1 MKILLAGSTGFLGRY
16 LLEAFIK
23 NGNEVIALKRSTSNT
38 SITDKNLTDIKFY
51 NIDEVKLRDIFK
63 NNKIDVVV
71 NTVTNYGKNNNS
83 ASEIVMTNLMFGLEL
98 LENSINH
105 AKAFINTDTLL
116 HRNINAY
123 TFSKAQLVDWMIFLS
138 NKNTKIINVKL
149 EHMYGPFSGQNNFI
163 YWLVEQLRQN
173 VQKIEL
179 TSGLQKR
186 DFIYIDDVVSAYEV
200 IIKNISKFRDYEELE
215 LGTGNSIEVKFFIE
229 KIYEEMLKQQNIDT
243 ELLFGA
249 IAYREN
255 ENMDMKA
262 NIQKLA
268 SFGWKP
274 EVSIESGIKKILNSK
289 E

>member
-16 LLEAFIK
+16 LLESFIK

-38 SITDKNLTDIKFY
+38 SVIDKNLNDIKFY
-51 NIDEVKLRDIFK
+51 NIDEVTLRDIFK
-63 NNKIDVVV
+63 NNEIDVVV

-83 ASEIVMTNLMFGLEL
+83 ASEIAMTNLMFGLEL
-98 LENSINH
+98 LENSINNT
-105 AKAFINTDTLL
+105 KAFINTDTLL
-116 HRNINAY
+116 HRNINTYA
-123 TFSKAQLVDWMIFLS
+123 FSKAQLVDWMIYLT

-149 EHMYGPFSGQNNFI
+149 EHMYGPFGDHNNFI
-163 YWLVEQLRQN
+163 CWLVGQMRQN

-200 IIKNISKFRDYEELE
+200 IIKNISKFQGYEEFE
-215 LGTGNSIEVKFFIE
+215 LGTGNSIEVKVFIE
-229 KIYEEMLKQQNIDT
+229 KVYKEILKQQNINT
-243 ELLFGA
+243 KLLFGA

-262 NIQKLA
+262 NIQKLVG
-268 SFGWKP
+268 FGWKP

>member
-16 LLEAFIK
+16 LLESFIK

-98 LENSINH
+98 LENSINN

-229 KIYEEMLKQQNIDT
+229 KIYEEILKQQNIDT

>member
-16 LLEAFIK
+16 LLESFIK

-38 SITDKNLTDIKFY
+38 SVIDKNLNDIKFY
-51 NIDEVKLRDIFK
+51 NIDEVTLRDIFK
-63 NNKIDVVV
+63 NNEIDVVV

-83 ASEIVMTNLMFGLEL
+83 ASEIAMTNLMFGLEL
-98 LENSINH
+98 LENSINN

-186 DFIYIDDVVSAYEV
+186 DFIYIDDVVRAYEV
-200 IIKNISKFRDYEELE
+200 IIKNISKFHDYEEFE
-215 LGTGNSIEVKFFIE
+215 LGTGNSIEVKVFIE
-229 KIYEEMLKQQNIDT
+229 KVYKEILKQQNINT

-262 NIQKLA
+262 NIQKLV

>member
-16 LLEAFIK
+16 LLESFIK

-38 SITDKNLTDIKFY
+38 SAIDKNLNDIKFY
-51 NIDEVKLRDIFK
+51 NIDEMTLRDIFK
-63 NNKIDVVV
+63 NNEIDVVV

-83 ASEIVMTNLMFGLEL
+83 ASEIARTNLMFGLEL
-98 LENSINH
+98 LENSINNT
-105 AKAFINTDTLL
+105 KAFINTDTLL
-116 HRNINAY
+116 HRNINTYA
-123 TFSKAQLVDWMIFLS
+123 FSKAQLVDWMVYLS

-149 EHMYGPFSGQNNFI
+149 EHMYGPSGDHNNFI
-163 YWLVEQLRQN
+163 CWLVGQMRQN

-200 IIKNISKFRDYEELE
+200 IIKNISKFQDYEEFE
-215 LGTGNSIEVKFFIE
+215 LGTGNSIEVKVFIE
-229 KIYEEMLKQQNIDT
+229 KVYKEILKQQNINT

-262 NIQKLA
+262 NIQKLV

>member
-16 LLEAFIK
+16 LLESFIK

-98 LENSINH
+98 LENSINK

-229 KIYEEMLKQQNIDT
+229 KIYEEILKQQNIDT

>member
-16 LLEAFIK
+16 LLESFIK

-98 LENSINH
+98 LENSINN

>member
-16 LLEAFIK
+16 LLESFIK

-38 SITDKNLTDIKFY
+38 SVIDKNLNDIKFY
-51 NIDEVKLRDIFK
+51 NIDEVTLRDIFK
-63 NNKIDVVV
+63 NNEIDVVV

-83 ASEIVMTNLMFGLEL
+83 VSEIAMTNLMFGLEL
-98 LENSINH
+98 LENSINNT
-105 AKAFINTDTLL
+105 KAFINTDTLL
-116 HRNINAY
+116 Y
-123 TFSKAQLVDWMIFLS
+123 

-149 EHMYGPFSGQNNFI
+149 EHMYGPFGGHNNFI
-163 YWLVEQLRQN
+163 SWLVGQLRQN
-173 VQKIEL
+173 VQKVKL

-200 IIKNISKFRDYEELE
+200 IIKNISKFQGYEEFE
-215 LGTGNSIEVKFFIE
+215 LGTGNSIEVKVFIE
-229 KIYEEMLKQQNIDT
+229 KVYKEILKQQNINT
-243 ELLFGA
+243 KLLFGA

-262 NIQKLA
+262 NIQKLVG
-268 SFGWKP
+268 FGWKP

>member
-1 MKILLAGSTGFLGRY
+1 
-16 LLEAFIK
+16 
-23 NGNEVIALKRSTSNT
+23 
-38 SITDKNLTDIKFY
+38 
-51 NIDEVKLRDIFK
+51 
-63 NNKIDVVV
+63 
-71 NTVTNYGKNNNS
+71 
-83 ASEIVMTNLMFGLEL
+83 MFGLEL
-98 LENSINH
+98 LENSINN

>member
-16 LLEAFIK
+16 LLESFIK

-38 SITDKNLTDIKFY
+38 SAIDKNLNDIKFY
-51 NIDEVKLRDIFK
+51 NIDEMTLRDIFK
-63 NNKIDVVV
+63 NNEIDVVV

-83 ASEIVMTNLMFGLEL
+83 ASEIARTNLMFGLEL
-98 LENSINH
+98 LENSINNT
-105 AKAFINTDTLL
+105 KAFINTDTLL
-116 HRNINAY
+116 HRNINTYA
-123 TFSKAQLVDWMIFLS
+123 FSKAQLVDWMVYLS

-149 EHMYGPFSGQNNFI
+149 EHMYGPSGDHNNFI
-163 YWLVEQLRQN
+163 CWLVGQMRQN

-200 IIKNISKFRDYEELE
+200 IIKNISKFQDYEEFE
-215 LGTGNSIEVKFFIE
+215 LGTGNSIEVKVFIE
-229 KIYEEMLKQQNIDT
+229 KVYKEILKQQNINT

-255 ENMDMKA
+255 ENMDMKE
-262 NIQKLA
+262 NIQKLV